1 MPTSC
6 ANEVVDT
13 KNQPFG
19 AKVGTAATALTM
31 RVEFFQNRF
40 INPENILV
48 RMVDL
53 LNVGE
58 ELG

>member
-1 MPTSC
+1 
-6 ANEVVDT
+6 VDT
-13 KNQPFG
+13 KHQPFG